1 MVSLEPSSLAQKERR
16 RAREDPPL
24 PPPNVQPH
32 PVGGAYRRLTVTEP
46 TIARRYQHSQL
57 VDAKPLFRDSVLAER
72 GTQAAA
78 NDDVAL
84 AIPEHVTNPLWV
96 VTAGLAVLFA
106 FLAVAVAT
114 G

>member
-1 MVSLEPSSLAQKERR
+1 M
-16 RAREDPPL
+16 
-24 PPPNVQPH
+24 
-32 PVGGAYRRLTVTEP
+32 TTP
-46 TIARRYQHSQL
+46 TIARQYHHSQL
-57 VDAKPLFRDSVLAER
+57 ADAKPLFRDSVLAET
-72 GTQAAA
+72 GSQAAA

-84 AIPEHVTNPLWV
+84 ALPELVLNPLWV